1 MPDQPT
7 TNTLQLGPGGPA
19 ISPLGIGT
27 WAWGDRMVWGYGS
40 GDYSDSDL
48 REAFRISIEAGI
60 TFFDTAEVYGMGRSE
75 TILGENVRAAGAKV
89 VIATKFFPFPWR
101 LGRGTV
107 VRALRRSL
115 ARLGVEQVDLYQIH
129 WPTPLVAVDTLI
141 NGLADAVE
149 AGLTKTVGVS
159 NYNVEQMR
167 QAHEALARRGVPLT
181 SNQVQYS
188 LVHRQPERSGLSDV
202 CRELGI
208 TLIAYS
214 PLGMGTLTGK
224 YTPENPP
231 PGTRGRRYSR
241 EFLSNLQP
249 LIAKMR
255 DIGATHGDKTPAQV
269 ALNWV
274 MGKGAV
280 PIPGAKNARQA
291 QDNVEALNW
300 SLTEAELAALDA
312 ASQHVE

>member
-1 MPDQPT
+1 
-7 TNTLQLGPGGPA
+7 
-19 ISPLGIGT
+19 
-27 WAWGDRMVWGYGS
+27 MVWGYGS
-40 GDYSDSDL
+40 GDYADSDL

-202 CRELGI
+202 CRELSI

>member
-1 MPDQPT
+1 
-7 TNTLQLGPGGPA
+7 
-19 ISPLGIGT
+19 
-27 WAWGDRMVWGYGS
+27 MVWGYGS
-40 GDYSDSDL
+40 GDYADSDL
-48 REAFRISIEAGI
+48 HEAFHISIEAGI
-60 TFFDTAEVYGMGRSE
+60 TFFDTAEMYGMGRSE

-115 ARLGVEQVDLYQIH
+115 ARLGVAQVDLYQIH
-129 WPTPLVAVDTLI
+129 WPTPLVATNTLM

-149 AGLTKTVGVS
+149 AGLTQTVGVS
-159 NYNVEQMR
+159 NYNVEQTR
-167 QAHEALARRGVPLT
+167 QAHEALARRGVPLA

-231 PGTRGRRYSR
+231 PGTRGRRYSQ

-255 DIGATHGDKTPAQV
+255 DIGAAHGDKTPAQV

-274 MGKGAV
+274 IGKGAV

-300 SLTEAELAALDA
+300 SLTEEEMAALDE
-312 ASQHVE
+312 ASQHVD